1 MQTLS
6 SFAQAIFPCLSPAEP
21 PLHDLLGD
29 PITRL
34 LMASDR
40 LSASEVERVMAD
52 AKRDRSFVSL

>member
-6 SFAQAIFPCLSPAEP
+6 AFARAIFPCLSPAEP

-29 PITRL
+29 PITRP

-40 LSASEVERVMAD
+40 VSASEVERALAH
-52 AKRDRSFVSL
+52 AKRERSLVSL

>member
-6 SFAQAIFPCLSPAEP
+6 SFAQAIFPYPSAAESA
-21 PLHDLLGD
+21 LHDLLGD

-40 LSASEVERVMAD
+40 VSASEVERVMAH
-52 AKRDRSFVSL
+52 AKRERSLVSL